1 MSLQAAFRH
10 HEQSQEERIRGRCAW
25 GWAWWLHPPRTVHN
39 WEPRSRIHHC
49 VYKRLADLISTK
61 QQKQYSDVLGWLR
74 CRLSFAILRSAIMCV
89 RGSRSSLHRPRREVN
104 IALASAKGLHSQ

>member
-39 WEPRSRIHHC
+39 WEPRSRIHHF
-49 VYKRLADLISTK
+49 LQTST
-61 QQKQYSDVLGWLR
+61 Y
-74 CRLSFAILRSAIMCV
+74 
-89 RGSRSSLHRPRREVN
+89 N
-104 IALASAKGLHSQ
+104 IALFSELPLCKNKDAGKVVTYV